1 MMDIFGAVLIIFMTV
16 LSVCDIRMRKL
27 PVVILRAGIALALA
41 RPVLFFL
48 VSGPS
53 TEQQRLLSVALLGA
67 LPGLTVTALSFI
79 SDKVGRGDGIVL
91 IMMGMLENCSFVTT
105 ASCIACLT
113 LAVFSGILLALHRV
127 GRNSRMPFVP
137 FLTGAYIVLKLSG
150 GRYGI

>member
-1 MMDIFGAVLIIFMTV
+1 MDLFGAVLLIFMTV
-16 LSVCDIRMRKL
+16 LSVYDIRIRKL
-27 PVVILRAGIALALA
+27 PVVILRAGIALALV
-41 RPVLFFL
+41 RPALFFL
-48 VSGPS
+48 LSGPS
-53 TEQQRLLSVALLGA
+53 AEQQRLLTVALLGA
-67 LPGLTVTALSFI
+67 LPGIAVTALSFI

-137 FLTGAYIVLKLSG
+137 FLTGAYIVLKLTG